1 MKEYIFSKIL
11 KRILY
16 IFILSIFIYSSLGV
30 VPNFVV
36 KSNAAKTN
44 PGSTYTYKNSSN
56 NLPSNFDSTYPGYR
70 SVLQSIAS
78 AHPNWTFKLYE
89 TAVSYNL
96 NVQFGCALAI
106 DCNTDLYPGYVLS
119 KFDGKLFEEFLYV

>member
-44 PGSTYTYKNSSN
+44 PGSTYTYKNFCFLFIVDN
-56 NLPSNFDSTYPGYR
+56 N
-70 SVLQSIAS
+70 V
-78 AHPNWTFKLYE
+78 
-89 TAVSYNL
+89 
-96 NVQFGCALAI
+96 
-106 DCNTDLYPGYVLS
+106 
-119 KFDGKLFEEFLYV
+119 